1 MGDVDEPL
9 RVNEHAI
16 NYIKFVKSFDRKAT
30 IDNTYFSKKIVD
42 ILDDLE
48 PQSME
53 KGKRHS
59 DCGKCKETIKA
70 EITSLYKRA
79 SILRSNGHFLRHFSC
94 WIQMSL
100 CP

>member
-1 MGDVDEPL
+1 MHNWNWGIRNSRIIDLGDVDEPL

-53 KGKRHS
+53 KR
-59 DCGKCKETIKA
+59 
-70 EITSLYKRA
+70 
-79 SILRSNGHFLRHFSC
+79 
-94 WIQMSL
+94 
-100 CP
+100 

>member
-53 KGKRHS
+53 KR
-59 DCGKCKETIKA
+59 
-70 EITSLYKRA
+70 
-79 SILRSNGHFLRHFSC
+79 
-94 WIQMSL
+94 
-100 CP
+100 